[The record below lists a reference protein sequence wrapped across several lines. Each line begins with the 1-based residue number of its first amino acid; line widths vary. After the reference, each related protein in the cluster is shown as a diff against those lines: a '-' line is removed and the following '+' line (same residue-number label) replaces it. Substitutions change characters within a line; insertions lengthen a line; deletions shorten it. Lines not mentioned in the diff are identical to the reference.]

1 MPPQVL
7 FVPGW
12 LLPARAC
19 EKVPGIRAALD
30 EFRKRFEV
38 NLYSWPWTVD
48 GRKDATSW
56 EAMLADLRSA
66 MGGDRHVVAMGAA
79 TLQLLLALKDHE
91 DQAASLTCA
100 GFSVPPGTLR
110 SLGHHSVAN
119 AAAAMFRW
127 QSSYQYVRLVMA
139 GADEEMWT
147 EVARAFDSDVDWNL
161 ARKQM
166 ALAEEL
172 DLEVDSPRLEKVP
185 TLYLDSPLS
194 VAGFEEMTEVFLRYA
209 PNARVERLSI
219 WPGRLQDPESGLDLA
234 GKATA
239 FILEN
244 SD

>member
-1 MPPQVL
+1 
-7 FVPGW
+7 
-12 LLPARAC
+12 
-19 EKVPGIRAALD
+19 
-30 EFRKRFEV
+30 
-38 NLYSWPWTVD
+38 
-48 GRKDATSW
+48 
-56 EAMLADLRSA
+56 
-66 MGGDRHVVAMGAA
+66 
-79 TLQLLLALKDHE
+79 
-91 DQAASLTCA
+91 
-100 GFSVPPGTLR
+100 
-110 SLGHHSVAN
+110 
-119 AAAAMFRW
+119 
-127 QSSYQYVRLVMA
+127 MA